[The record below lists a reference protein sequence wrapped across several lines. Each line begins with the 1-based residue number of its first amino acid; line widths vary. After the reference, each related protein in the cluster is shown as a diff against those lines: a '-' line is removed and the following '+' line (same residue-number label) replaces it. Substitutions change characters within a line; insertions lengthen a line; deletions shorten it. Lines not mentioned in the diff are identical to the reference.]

1 MQQTMVEFPVLA
13 IGSEVCCCL
22 PTMTQA
28 DAVERQSAQ
37 TRQVRMLLL
46 LVVVADYD
54 CEVEFRL
61 KLVAEIVAAA
71 RKAVLDLA
79 VDFRAE
85 GDIPGSLD
93 KRRSKG
99 EQNF

>member
-1 MQQTMVEFPVLA
+1 MQQPMVEFPVLA

-28 DAVERQSAQ
+28 DAVERQSGQ
-37 TRQVRMLLL
+37 TRRVRPLLSE
-46 LVVVADYD
+46 VVADYD